1 MRIKRLIKLQLLHT
15 GDGFMR
21 IIKKKFSIALCL
33 MLAIAMCS
41 LSIVNTAALS
51 MLSADVAD
59 NSDLKTKIGYIDFS
73 YCYKS
78 KTLGEDVKQD
88 LKNVEKY
95 IKQTK
100 KYSLSDLNKLI
111 KKADKASFDTYSISK
126 GTDYSKYL
134 PTSKVQLNSYEKKV
148 FNSNPTYGM
157 VVLVQ
162 ADYAN
167 KQEKNRFG
175 SNTMGTNGDA
185 FRHALWNA
193 MGARGTSVKYMEQ
206 FATAHEKGSRNYN
219 PRSVDTQ
226 MDLKNNAIGRNLLKS
241 MKFPNRPPNGMTIPF
256 IITTN
261 IANAVNSGK
270 MVRYVDVKKQKK
282 YNKLIKTNSSSKN

>member
-1 MRIKRLIKLQLLHT
+1 
-15 GDGFMR
+15 
-21 IIKKKFSIALCL
+21 

-111 KKADKASFDTYSISK
+111 K
-126 GTDYSKYL
+126 
-134 PTSKVQLNSYEKKV
+134 
-148 FNSNPTYGM
+148 
-157 VVLVQ
+157 
-162 ADYAN
+162 
-167 KQEKNRFG
+167 R
-175 SNTMGTNGDA
+175 
-185 FRHALWNA
+185 
-193 MGARGTSVKYMEQ
+193 
-206 FATAHEKGSRNYN
+206 
-219 PRSVDTQ
+219 
-226 MDLKNNAIGRNLLKS
+226 
-241 MKFPNRPPNGMTIPF
+241 
-256 IITTN
+256 
-261 IANAVNSGK
+261 
-270 MVRYVDVKKQKK
+270 
-282 YNKLIKTNSSSKN
+282 LIKRPLIHIQLVKELIIVNTCQHQRFN

>member
-1 MRIKRLIKLQLLHT
+1 
-15 GDGFMR
+15 MR

-78 KTLGEDVKQD
+78 KTLGENVKQD

-134 PTSKVQLNSYEKKV
+134 PTSKVQLNSYEKKALIV
-148 FNSNPTYGM
+148 ILPM
-157 VVLVQ
+157 VWLYWFRRIMRINKKKIDLVQ
-162 ADYAN
+162 ILWE
-167 KQEKNRFG
+167 Q
-175 SNTMGTNGDA
+175 MGMLFDMHCGM
-185 FRHALWNA
+185 RWVHA
-193 MGARGTSVKYMEQ
+193 EQ
-206 FATAHEKGSRNYN
+206 
-219 PRSVDTQ
+219 V
-226 MDLKNNAIGRNLLKS
+226 
-241 MKFPNRPPNGMTIPF
+241 
-256 IITTN
+256 
-261 IANAVNSGK
+261 
-270 MVRYVDVKKQKK
+270 
-282 YNKLIKTNSSSKN
+282 

>member
-1 MRIKRLIKLQLLHT
+1 
-15 GDGFMR
+15 MR

-111 KKADKASFDTYSISK
+111 KKADKVSFNLIHI
-126 GTDYSKYL
+126 
-134 PTSKVQLNSYEKKV
+134 QLAKELIIVNTCQHQR
-148 FNSNPTYGM
+148 FN
-157 VVLVQ
+157 
-162 ADYAN
+162 
-167 KQEKNRFG
+167 
-175 SNTMGTNGDA
+175 
-185 FRHALWNA
+185 
-193 MGARGTSVKYMEQ
+193 
-206 FATAHEKGSRNYN
+206 
-219 PRSVDTQ
+219 
-226 MDLKNNAIGRNLLKS
+226 
-241 MKFPNRPPNGMTIPF
+241 
-256 IITTN
+256 
-261 IANAVNSGK
+261 
-270 MVRYVDVKKQKK
+270 
-282 YNKLIKTNSSSKN
+282 

>member
-1 MRIKRLIKLQLLHT
+1 
-15 GDGFMR
+15 MR

-111 KKADKASFDTYSISK
+111 KKADKVSFNTYSTSK

-148 FNSNPTYGM
+148 FNSNPM
-157 VVLVQ
+157 VWLYWFRRIMRINKKKIDLVQ
-162 ADYAN
+162 ILWE
-167 KQEKNRFG
+167 Q
-175 SNTMGTNGDA
+175 MGMLFDMHCGM
-185 FRHALWNA
+185 RWVHA
-193 MGARGTSVKYMEQ
+193 EQ
-206 FATAHEKGSRNYN
+206 
-219 PRSVDTQ
+219 V
-226 MDLKNNAIGRNLLKS
+226 
-241 MKFPNRPPNGMTIPF
+241 
-256 IITTN
+256 
-261 IANAVNSGK
+261 
-270 MVRYVDVKKQKK
+270 
-282 YNKLIKTNSSSKN
+282 

>member
-1 MRIKRLIKLQLLHT
+1 
-15 GDGFMR
+15 MR

-51 MLSADVAD
+51 MFSADVAD

-111 KKADKASFDTYSISK
+111 KKADKVSFNTYSTCK

-167 KQEKNRFG
+167 KQEKIDLVQILWEQ
-175 SNTMGTNGDA
+175 MGMLFDMHCGM
-185 FRHALWNA
+185 RWVHA
-193 MGARGTSVKYMEQ
+193 EQ
-206 FATAHEKGSRNYN
+206 
-219 PRSVDTQ
+219 V
-226 MDLKNNAIGRNLLKS
+226 
-241 MKFPNRPPNGMTIPF
+241 
-256 IITTN
+256 
-261 IANAVNSGK
+261 
-270 MVRYVDVKKQKK
+270 
-282 YNKLIKTNSSSKN
+282 